1 MQKIVRLHRPMQ
13 LGIDNSVA
21 AAGIWRNV
29 LMGGRAERPVDL
41 ERLRDLINQEVRNL
55 RQRKQMGKLSTGPPR
70 QNWDDF
76 N

>member
-1 MQKIVRLHRPMQ
+1 MVRLQRPMQ

-29 LMGGRAERPVDL
+29 LMGTRAERSVDL
-41 ERLRDLINQEVRNL
+41 ERLRDLINTEVKNL
-55 RQRKQMGKLSTGPPR
+55 RQRKQMGKLSIGGTRP
-70 QNWDDF
+70 NWDDF